1 MDTLRG
7 PPGGKKGGSLFLDRG
22 AHEWTCCTEP
32 RRMVTRAKVR
42 LHAYRVGHGQ
52 PSSSRDNLGWRRQ
65 PALSRRCM
73 HVPCRM
79 GSRRATARRKNFF
92 KLSQSICETV
102 PSALLGLPVGR
113 PVKENSPALHHLTT
127 PMFGDPRES
136 TRVRGVVSRG
146 LPPGSSGEEKI
157 ACMHVPSLH
166 GRSDPNSKLSS
177 CGTASAEAR
186 RDR

>member
-1 MDTLRG
+1 MTHTAL
-7 PPGGKKGGSLFLDRG
+7 P
-22 AHEWTCCTEP
+22 TP
-32 RRMVTRAKVR
+32 RSCKSR
-42 LHAYRVGHGQ
+42 LAVDNPHCRDDACMYRVGWGAGGPQHDG
-52 PSSSRDNLGWRRQ
+52 
-65 PALSRRCM
+65 
-73 HVPCRM
+73 
-79 GSRRATARRKNFF
+79 KNFF
-92 KLSQSICETV
+92 KLNQSICETV

-113 PVKENSPALHHLTT
+113 PLKENSPALHHLTT

-186 RDR
+186 RDRCSRSPGAAPCRWRLCSRRAVYPLTVRLPAASP